1 MFPFPGTPD
10 YLKMWGIPDDRAW
23 ERAHQYYLNTF
34 RDKGYSDIQESQP
47 ASLEEL
53 ECTF

>member
-10 YLKMWGIPDDRAW
+10 FVRIFGPPTDDAW
-23 ERAHQYYLNTF
+23 ERALEYYTSTF
-34 RDKGYSDIQESQP
+34 RGKGYSDIQDPQP
-47 ASLEEL
+47 ASLEDL

>member
-10 YLKMWGIPDDRAW
+10 YTRMFGVPDDHAW
-23 ERAHQYYLNTF
+23 ERAHDYYTNTF

-47 ASLEEL
+47 IPLEDL
-53 ECTF
+53 ECTY

>member
-10 YLKMWGIPDDRAW
+10 YLKMWGLPDDRAW
-23 ERAHQYYLNTF
+23 ERAHHYYLSTF